1 MSDKNMPRAEVKVI
15 QSSFDTFQSP
25 IKKSEKSE
33 QLDPAVNVSASE
45 WIPHRIDMNGL
56 RELVE
61 TSTILPQCIKAYKN
75 NIAGFGISVEYIDD
89 IEENEETKAEWV
101 ALERILSLLN
111 LDTDTKE
118 VFEKVVK
125 ARETFGISYIE

>member
-89 IEENEETKAEWV
+89 IEENEETKAEWTNIKV
-101 ALERILSLLN
+101 KFKVEKSN
-111 LDTDTKE
+111 L
-118 VFEKVVK
+118 KVK
-125 ARETFGISYIE
+125 YQNWMQSSF

>member
-15 QSSFDTFQSP
+15 KSSFDTFQSP

-118 VFEKVVK
+118 VFEK
-125 ARETFGISYIE
+125 

>member
-89 IEENEETKAEWV
+89 IEENEETKCVFAIGMT
-101 ALERILSLLN
+101 RIGFLS
-111 LDTDTKE
+111 
-118 VFEKVVK
+118 
-125 ARETFGISYIE
+125 

>member
-125 ARETFGISYIE
+125 DRKSVV